1 MEHELIRWL
10 AERVRPH
17 PQVPLG
23 IGDDAAL
30 LRFSPEC
37 QTVATTD
44 MLMDGV
50 DFVLASDAPQRIGRK
65 ALAVNLSDLAAMAAK
80 PVAALVSLALPRA
93 GRGGEGALALAQQLY
108 EGMLP
113 LAEEFGLA
121 LAGGDTNVWEG
132 PLVLSITA
140 LGDVAP
146 GKAFLRSGGQ
156 PGDELLVTGSLGGS
170 RIAKQFNF
178 TPRIRE
184 ALRLAQIA
192 AVHAA
197 QDLSDGLLL
206 DLSRLA
212 AASGC
217 GAELHLAQIP
227 VSPAAV
233 EWSFRS
239 NSGKSPLE
247 HACSD
252 GEDFEL
258 LLALPPADAE
268 RLLREQPLAAPLT
281 RIGRLTAEPGLFGIT
296 ADGTRTPLAPQGYL
310 HA

>member
-10 AERVRPH
+10 IGRTSRH
-17 PQVPLG
+17 PQVPMG

-30 LRFSPEC
+30 LQFTQGA

-50 DFVLASDAPQRIGRK
+50 DFVLGSDAPHRIGRK

-80 PVAALVSLALPRA
+80 PVAALVSLAIPRSGVA
-93 GRGGEGALALAQQLY
+93 GGGSLALAQQLY
-108 EGMLP
+108 EGILP
-113 LAEEFGLA
+113 LAEEFGVA

-140 LGDVAP
+140 LGEVAP
-146 GKAFLRSGGQ
+146 GKAFLRSGGK

-170 RIAKQFNF
+170 RLAKQFDF

-184 ALRLAQIA
+184 ALQLGQIA

-197 QDLSDGLLL
+197 QDVSDGLLL

-217 GAELHLAQIP
+217 GAELQLAQIP
-227 VSPAAV
+227 VFARRRGVVIYLEFRQIAARTCVQRRRKILNCCSP
-233 EWSFRS
+233 
-239 NSGKSPLE
+239 
-247 HACSD
+247 C
-252 GEDFEL
+252 
-258 LLALPPADAE
+258 LPPTPSASSASN
-268 RLLREQPLAAPLT
+268 RSPHRSLASVA
-281 RIGRLTAEPGLFGIT
+281 
-296 ADGTRTPLAPQGYL
+296 
-310 HA
+310 